1 MDPPFRQQ
9 NPRTSAKTDHAAGER
24 RIPHLGD
31 QDPFPTFQR
40 RRPNCSPTNAPMNP
54 PPPHRQQHARY
65 RNTRTEAA
73 RPTKAQQ
80 GHGARR
86 CEHHRVHDH
95 APEPHTKEFHRTR
108 ARHRHQPPTTH
119 SIKDRLHHDA
129 DQGESRKDPA
139 RGNTSPPCQPAK
151 DSRRRQHPESHVRDS
166 KTQPTLGKG
175 NLIRRH
181 RCHSPCPDASSRA
194 GAAHGNHTPPATVQ
208 EDPAE
213 FPMQAFSPTSPESQ
227 PDGLYPDFQRV
238 PIRAIQ
244 QPGPSSWKWRL
255 DPQTAPI
262 PQIGSRLRVVV
273 VSPCG

>member
-1 MDPPFRQQ
+1 VA
-9 NPRTSAKTDHAAGER
+9 TK
-24 RIPHLGD
+24 I
-31 QDPFPTFQR
+31 
-40 RRPNCSPTNAPMNP
+40 
-54 PPPHRQQHARY
+54 AR
-65 RNTRTEAA
+65 
-73 RPTKAQQ
+73 
-80 GHGARR
+80 GARR
-86 CEHHRVHDH
+86 STTITPRSL
-95 APEPHTKEFHRTR
+95 PHY
-108 ARHRHQPPTTH
+108 
-119 SIKDRLHHDA
+119 L
-129 DQGESRKDPA
+129 G
-139 RGNTSPPCQPAK
+139 PAK
-151 DSRRRQHPESHVRDS
+151 YIPEAAQRTSVPGVV
-166 KTQPTLGKG
+166 TGLAFTPTGGDILFVEATRMPGKG

-181 RCHSPCPDASSRA
+181 RCHSPCPDPSSRA